1 MSLRG
6 TRVLVY
12 GATGVQGNA
21 VVRKLKEEGARIRV
35 LIRDER
41 KAKPFEEEGIEAFI
55 GHLGDR
61 ESLRHA
67 SEGAERVFFHLPI
80 EFDPDVLA
88 RFGRDAVDAAREAGV
103 KLFVFNASSILPDAD
118 LLAYR
123 GKQQV
128 REYLKSSG
136 LPYIVLKPTLYM
148 NNLEGP
154 WTMPGI
160 VNGGIFAYP
169 LGPDIPIAWI
179 SATDAAAYAVEA
191 LKSEHF
197 AGSEFTMYGPENLT
211 AVQVAD
217 LLSRRLGRE
226 VRFHAI
232 PLDDFEAQFSTM
244 IGPANARAITDTYRW
259 SNSLRPSPLA
269 IDDRQNAA
277 QAFKITPTNFASF
290 LESIDFTGDG
300 K

>member
-1 MSLRG
+1 MSLQG
-6 TRVLVY
+6 EKVLVY
-12 GATGVQGNA
+12 GATGVQGSA

-35 LIRDER
+35 LVRDAE
-41 KAKPFEEEGIEAFI
+41 KALRFEQEGVEAFV
-55 GHLGDR
+55 GHLGER
-61 ESLRHA
+61 ESLRRA
-67 SEGAERVFFHLPI
+67 SEGVARVFFHLPV

-88 RFGRDAVDAAREAGV
+88 RYGRDAVDAAREAGV

-123 GKQQV
+123 GKRQV
-128 REYLKSSG
+128 YEHLKSSG

-160 VNGGIFAYP
+160 LNDGIFAYP
-169 LGPDIPIAWI
+169 LEPDIPIAWI

-191 LKSEHF
+191 LKSEHL
-197 AGSEFTMYGPENLT
+197 AGSEFTMYGPENLS
-211 AVQVAD
+211 AVQVAE
-217 LLSRRLGRE
+217 LLSRRFGKE

-244 IGPANARAITDTYRW
+244 FGPANAKAITDTYRW

-269 IDDRQNAA
+269 IDDSQNATR
-277 QAFKITPTNFASF
+277 AFKITPTTFASH
-290 LESIDFTGDG
+290 LEAIDITA
-300 K
+300 